1 MEQEN
6 SESNGAESTDVTP
19 VSGVTSSDPA
29 STKETLL
36 NGIQTDQDPAESES
50 QKPESAPDSYASQE
64 QSAPISAP
72 VNATDGVEQVS
83 DSAPVEANAAEQ
95 EAGN

>member
-6 SESNGAESTDVTP
+6 SESNGAESTGVTP

-83 DSAPVEANAAEQ
+83 DSAPAEANAAEQ
-95 EAGN
+95 ETGN